1 MATPKEPLPPHVREI
16 ARDMGFMLE
25 DELALLGQ
33 MAPETV
39 ETKRKRGELPPYVSF
54 GRSRLYPLDAAAA
67 FLRQRLKV
75 RSEVPAEVL
84 L

>member
-1 MATPKEPLPPHVREI
+1 MAAQKEPLPPHVRAI

-33 MAPETV
+33 MTPDTV

-75 RSEVPAEVL
+75 RAEVPVGAVL
-84 L
+84 

>member
-1 MATPKEPLPPHVREI
+1 MEPLKEPLPAHVREL
-16 ARDMGFMLE
+16 ARNMGFMLE

-39 ETKRKRGELPPYVSF
+39 ETKRKRGELPPYVTF

-75 RSEVPAEVL
+75 RGQVPAEAVL
-84 L
+84 